1 VSASQARLA
10 ALRMLNRRDYTV
22 AELRERLLKKEHVP
36 ADIDEALAGLVSSGL
51 ADDRRVAVSAVRV
64 SASVKGRGRHRIAR
78 ELEAR
83 GVDKALIGEV
93 LDALSPDDELEAVRA
108 FLERKR
114 LPARLSA
121 QEHRRVFGQLLRR
134 GFSADLIARVIR
146 ERQTR

>member
-10 ALRMLNRRDYTV
+10 ALRMLNRRDYSV
-22 AELRERLLKKEHVP
+22 AELRERLLKKEHDP
-36 ADIDEALAGLVSSGL
+36 ADIDDALAGLVSSGL

-64 SASVKGRGRHRIAR
+64 SASLKGRGRLRIAR

-83 GVDKALIGEV
+83 GIDKGLIGEV
-93 LDALSPDDELEAVRA
+93 LDALSTDDERESVRA
-108 FLERKR
+108 FLDRR
-114 LPARLSA
+114 HLPPRLSA